1 MIEMIADAAFT
12 DKTVP
17 PLVGQ
22 RPFPAL
28 TSLRMSVC
36 SGGPSPRLMNIL
48 HQISSTPALASIDIT
63 CEETDPFGLV
73 PPITWDEMDRWLA
86 RIAKSVAV
94 EDGLV
99 LTLRRWLPAESDL
112 EGYFPEFR
120 ESGCEVKTDQSGWD
134 D

>member
-1 MIEMIADAAFT
+1 MITMIADAAVT
-12 DKTVP
+12 AKMVP

-94 EDGLV
+94 EGGLV

-120 ESGCEVKTDQSGWD
+120 ESGCEVKTDQNGWD